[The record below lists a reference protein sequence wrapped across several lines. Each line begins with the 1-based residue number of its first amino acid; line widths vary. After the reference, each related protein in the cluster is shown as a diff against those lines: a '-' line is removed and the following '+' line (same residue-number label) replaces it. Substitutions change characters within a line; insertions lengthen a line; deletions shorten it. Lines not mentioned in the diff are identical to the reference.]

1 VRVGIVIVAIGAL
14 LLAYA
19 AFRIVSFGSS
29 SEQPRGA
36 RVPELESSEFC
47 SRYEPT
53 TLPPGFE
60 LLRRDTR
67 NLGDSTIGRSYV
79 YGDGTR
85 TIEFHVGY
93 KALDQYEDLDFVER
107 EVNDSG
113 VRRTV
118 HVPRA
123 LGGDFL
129 GVTWTDEEEAG
140 PCSSLTA
147 IGRRVD
153 EATLLQ
159 SVVGLRRVGR

>member
-1 VRVGIVIVAIGAL
+1 MRVGIVIVAVGVL
-14 LLAYA
+14 LLTYA
-19 AFRIVSFGSS
+19 AFRIVSFGSTS
-29 SEQPRGA
+29 DQPRGA
-36 RVPELESSEFC
+36 RVPDLDSSEFC

-53 TLPPGFE
+53 ALPPGFE

-67 NLGDSTIGRSYV
+67 NLGDSRIGRSYV
-79 YGDGTR
+79 YGDGSR

-93 KALDQYEDLDFVER
+93 EALEQYEDLDFVEHHT
-107 EVNDSG
+107 NDGG
-113 VRRTV
+113 VSRTV

-129 GVTWTDEEEAG
+129 GVTWTDDEESA

-153 EATLLQ
+153 ESTLLHAAA
-159 SVVGLRRVGR
+159 GLRRVGG